1 MAMALS
7 DRILEL
13 RTGMGL
19 SQGDLADRLE
29 VSRQSVSKWETGQSV
44 PDLDKIIK
52 LADLFGVTVDE
63 LVREGERPQPPQ
75 PEPRIVYVER
85 ERRGLTRVQKA
96 GVCMEIAGGVLAL
109 MGLAGMGLLAVLLG
123 AALLILGLPLLL
135 AKKHP
140 FLIMGW
146 LVAALSLVVLNPYIS
161 MAPWGLWGGLHYL
174 YYYFFVPELS
184 SFNFLLAGSI
194 GVSRGILVLALAWGT
209 FRAWRN
215 SRKEKGRQ

>member
-1 MAMALS
+1 MAMVLS

-85 ERRGLTRVQKA
+85 ERRGLTGVQKA

-161 MAPWGLWGGLHYL
+161 MAPWGLWGGFHYL